1 MCRFLVY
8 FGGEK
13 ILLADLITKPK
24 HSIVHQSFCDPYL
37 PFIEEKT
44 KQKLVHKINGDGFG
58 VAWYDESE
66 LPCVFTSI
74 KPSWSDLNLARI
86 SEHVRS
92 RCIFSHVRA
101 ASPGSLIV
109 ESNCHPF
116 QAGRILFMHNGSIA
130 HFSKVKKRLV
140 SELNDYCFGLIHGTS
155 DTEHAMALFIQ
166 NLPNQDP
173 FQVYNGVTLKDAML
187 NTIRQL
193 CKLTLEC
200 GEDPQASSFN
210 FAVTNGDVVI
220 CTRFKNS
227 EVEEPPSLYYAKV
240 SRYTCRGDSTA
251 PKQNDSSHSIV
262 ICSEPITYDEEEWS
276 LVPKNH
282 VIVVTPHQ
290 RIKLESIEIDKSL
303 MVSTAPPSPKGK
315 RFDANGDLDCYGIL
329 NYKIPK
335 GLQASKPTLSSSPP
349 LSTINM
355 HSSIEF
361 SKELIRVTSDAR
373 SSERSKLHEEVK
385 AISKQSSNESKPI
398 SNSQIQSIATPEPP
412 TKKDSIITISVHLE
426 LTREH
431 LFYIL
436 CGIVLFIALL
446 TSIVVRSK

>member
-1 MCRFLVY
+1 
-8 FGGEK
+8 
-13 ILLADLITKPK
+13 
-24 HSIVHQSFCDPYL
+24 
-37 PFIEEKT
+37 
-44 KQKLVHKINGDGFG
+44 
-58 VAWYDESE
+58 
-66 LPCVFTSI
+66 
-74 KPSWSDLNLARI
+74 
-86 SEHVRS
+86 
-92 RCIFSHVRA
+92 
-101 ASPGSLIV
+101 
-109 ESNCHPF
+109 
-116 QAGRILFMHNGSIA
+116 
-130 HFSKVKKRLV
+130 
-140 SELNDYCFGLIHGTS
+140 
-155 DTEHAMALFIQ
+155 
-166 NLPNQDP
+166 
-173 FQVYNGVTLKDAML
+173 
-187 NTIRQL
+187 
-193 CKLTLEC
+193 
-200 GEDPQASSFN
+200 
-210 FAVTNGDVVI
+210 
-220 CTRFKNS
+220 
-227 EVEEPPSLYYAKV
+227 
-240 SRYTCRGDSTA
+240 
-251 PKQNDSSHSIV
+251 
-262 ICSEPITYDEEEWS
+262 
-276 LVPKNH
+276 
-282 VIVVTPHQ
+282 
-290 RIKLESIEIDKSL
+290 

-335 GLQASKPTLSSSPP
+335 VSSRDEVFTLQGLQASKPTLSSSPP